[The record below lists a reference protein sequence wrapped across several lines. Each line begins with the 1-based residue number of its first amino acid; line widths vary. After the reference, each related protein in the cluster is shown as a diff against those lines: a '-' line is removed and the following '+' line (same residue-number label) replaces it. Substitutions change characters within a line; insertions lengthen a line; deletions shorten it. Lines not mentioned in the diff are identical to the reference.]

1 MAPKSKQGSSSINI
15 NINNDDNAIE
25 SENLNIE
32 NPYAQYKE
40 YIIKN
45 NISLQNENN
54 NFREKIK
61 ELESVILQ
69 QENEEDK
76 YDNRVRYMKGLI
88 NNLNELKNSYSQL
101 SKDNEYITISYID
114 HETKIYKEAKIFYAK
129 NFGYNS
135 LFIIWNLILI
145 FTSTI
150 ASNYY
155 YFIGLIINIF
165 IIVQLYFIY
174 KYYYNLLTKSNEKI
188 NTISNNFKNNINKI
202 KNEIKKL
209 EESTMSLDNW
219 ICEI

>member
-15 NINNDDNAIE
+15 NINNDDNPAE

-45 NISLQNENN
+45 NIALHDENI

-61 ELESVILQ
+61 ELESVILE

-114 HETKIYKEAKIFYAK
+114 HETTIYKEAKIFYAK
-129 NFGYNS
+129 NFGYNI

-155 YFIGLIINIF
+155 YFIGSIIDIF
-165 IIVQLYFIY
+165 IIVQLYFVY
-174 KYYYNLLTKSNEKI
+174 KYYP
-188 NTISNNFKNNINKI
+188 F
-202 KNEIKKL
+202 
-209 EESTMSLDNW
+209 
-219 ICEI
+219 

>member
-15 NINNDDNAIE
+15 NINNDDVPVE
-25 SENLNIE
+25 SENVNIE

-45 NISLQNENN
+45 NIALQNENTIS
-54 NFREKIK
+54 REKIK

-76 YDNRVRYMKGLI
+76 YDNRIRYMKGLI

-101 SKDNEYITISYID
+101 SKDNESITITYID
-114 HETKIYKEAKIFYAK
+114 HKTKIYKEAKIFYAK
-129 NFGYNS
+129 NFAYNLS
-135 LFIIWNLILI
+135 FVVWNIILI
-145 FTSTI
+145 FTSSITN
-150 ASNYY
+150 NYY
-155 YFIGLIINIF
+155 YFVGLIIDIF
-165 IIVQLYFIY
+165 IVVQLYFVY
-174 KYYYNLLTKSNEKI
+174 KYYYNLLVESNEKV